1 MKCVRSCCRLEIPE
15 GAKFCPSCGKK
26 QPSMTTD
33 PMTTDPDTP
42 LVWDGERTICP
53 RCRRETPAGSDS
65 VFCTWCRMRLPVS
78 KAPAVPIPVKLSGR
92 VKACVRPCCRKAIR
106 KRLCSARGAGNS
118 SRQNQSPHE
127 SAARRVQERSTSCKG
142 SGPSHISQR
151 PLPVIYSATMQTE
164 KRP

>member
-92 VKACVRPCCRKAIR
+92 VKACVRPCCRKAIPEEALFCPWCGKQQQAKTKAPTKAPPEGYR
-106 KRLCSARGAGNS
+106 NGL
-118 SRQNQSPHE
+118 Q
-127 SAARRVQERSTSCKG
+127 AAREAGQA
-142 SGPSHISQR
+142 
-151 PLPVIYSATMQTE
+151 IYR
-164 KRP
+164 KDRCR